1 MGTERTYNFKPV
13 EDLVFTD
20 DFMFGAVMREPEICK
35 GVLERLLHTGID
47 HIEYPE
53 LQKSIS
59 PFYTR
64 KGVRLD
70 VFVADSDKVYD
81 VECQSYK
88 VEDIGKRTRYYQS
101 MIDIDSLLK
110 GAVYSELKESYVIFI
125 CTNDPFGADLPV
137 YTFERKCRE
146 DAGVELKD
154 ETHHLIFNAS
164 AYEQEDD
171 PELRDFLSFVKN
183 NTAESDFTRGIANM
197 VQTKKFEQTFIN
209 EYLAWNLHDK
219 DVELRGKKAGLAEGK
234 KAGLAEGKKAGLA
247 EGVRMTAR
255 NLLAL
260 NMSVETI
267 AKATGLSMDEIKK
280 L

>member
-1 MGTERTYNFKPV
+1 MRKLTGGRLIRDPCVARGRNVRISER
-13 EDLVFTD
+13 
-20 DFMFGAVMREPEICK
+20 
-35 GVLERLLHTGID
+35 
-47 HIEYPE
+47 
-53 LQKSIS
+53 
-59 PFYTR
+59 
-64 KGVRLD
+64 
-70 VFVADSDKVYD
+70 
-81 VECQSYK
+81 
-88 VEDIGKRTRYYQS
+88 
-101 MIDIDSLLK
+101 
-110 GAVYSELKESYVIFI
+110 
-125 CTNDPFGADLPV
+125 
-137 YTFERKCRE
+137 
-146 DAGVELKD
+146 VELKD

-171 PELRDFLSFVKN
+171 PELRDFLSFVRN

-219 DVELRGKKAGLAEGK
+219 DVELRGKKAGLAEG
-234 KAGLAEGKKAGLA
+234 
-247 EGVRMTAR
+247 VRMTAR

>member
-1 MGTERTYNFKPV
+1 MGTELKYNYKPV

-20 DFMFGAVMREPEICK
+20 DFMFGAVMREPAICK
-35 GVLERLLHTGID
+35 GVLERLLHVKID
-47 HIEYPE
+47 HIDYPE
-53 LQKSIS
+53 LQKYIS

-110 GAVYSELKESYVIFI
+110 GAAYSELKESYVIFI
-125 CTNDPFGADLPV
+125 CTSDPFGSDLPV

-154 ETHHLIFNAS
+154 ETHHLIFNAA
-164 AYEQEDD
+164 AYKQEDD
-171 PELRDFLSFVKN
+171 PELRDFLSFVRN
-183 NTAESDFTRGIANM
+183 NTAESELYRQNFT
-197 VQTKKFEQTFIN
+197 
-209 EYLAWNLHDK
+209 
-219 DVELRGKKAGLAEGK
+219 KAY
-234 KAGLAEGKKAGLA
+234 
-247 EGVRMTAR
+247 
-255 NLLAL
+255 
-260 NMSVETI
+260 S
-267 AKATGLSMDEIKK
+267 
-280 L
+280 